1 MATKTE
7 VLNELSRLRDV
18 ARVQLHLLSMDARK
32 RWDTLEKE
40 LTAFEQKLVNSAES
54 VTDGTAES
62 ARGLKNSVK
71 NFFKEHDVLL

>member
-7 VLNELSRLRDV
+7 VLNDLARLRDE

-32 RWDTLEKE
+32 RWDSLEKE
-40 LTAFEQKLVNSAES
+40 LTVLEQRLVNSAEG
-54 VTDGTAES
+54 VTDSAAES

-71 NFFKEHDVLL
+71 ALFKEHDVLL

>member
-7 VLNELSRLRDV
+7 VLSELTKLRDE

-32 RWDTLEKE
+32 RWDSLEKQ
-40 LTAFEQKLVNSAES
+40 LTVLEQKLVNSAEG
-54 VTDGTAES
+54 VTESTAES

-71 NFFKEHDVLL
+71 NLFKEHDVLL